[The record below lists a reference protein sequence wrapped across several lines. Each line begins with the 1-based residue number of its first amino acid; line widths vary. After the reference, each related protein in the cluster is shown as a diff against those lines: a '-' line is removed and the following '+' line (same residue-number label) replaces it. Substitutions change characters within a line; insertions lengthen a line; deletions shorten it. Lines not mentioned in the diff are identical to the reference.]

1 MGFEC
6 RIFISAEQFAMD
18 SSNSSSSGAR
28 GGRVSRGR
36 GGGNAAGNG
45 TPDLARSISP
55 PNGLH
60 SAAGGG
66 SAAQAEHPEEISSI
80 STDGMSDA
88 QQTAAGLANG
98 FIHVF
103 NTVESMMQNESLTAV
118 QAATILRAQI
128 ARFLERGN
136 RAKKYKDATIF
147 APLAMKI
154 LSQLQTLGKNHPFT
168 HDELQYFV
176 LMCAPNPEVFE
187 KFKSDFLTTFA
198 GMDPNRR
205 TFFLLFWI
213 AVMTMTNISR
223 DQKNLETFYDWF
235 NATITNQATPY
246 ISQEL
251 AAIFGAMQ
259 TNVNAAYEAIGDEPN
274 DDPTARRQAR
284 QKLGLP
290 PSEDEQDDDA
300 ASANSG
306 FSAASASST
315 TSAGGTRRDPLW
327 RFRAAIM
334 CLKAVFEQLCI
345 QSGKHAFFQ
354 SMTPEQLDEL
364 VRGLM
369 KKMTC
374 RSSGSRSH
382 NAFGR
387 KIREILLSLINKH
400 RAKFRLCIQRTTTS
414 IIVATGSVQ
423 AGLDWHTR
431 ASTVDLSQ
439 KQNNCICSA
448 LIMFDLGI
456 NGSLQ
461 DTANVTP
468 ILDAAFGSGSITL
481 QPGKFATLAQ
491 SAAEKASKDLTSAL
505 AGQWRSVRED
515 CDETSHSEAANRG
528 GSARRGRGSARRG
541 RGRGGANLGDRV
553 GDDETEDETEEQ
565 LSSELTPANIAAL
578 QAQIRA
584 LKTLLSAQKRH

>member
-1 MGFEC
+1 MGFEN
-6 RIFISAEQFAMD
+6 RIFISAEHFAMD
-18 SSNSSSSGAR
+18 GSNSHSLRDGAAT
-28 GGRVSRGR
+28 GGRSRLDSSIPR
-36 GGGNAAGNG
+36 KGGG
-45 TPDLARSISP
+45 
-55 PNGLH
+55 
-60 SAAGGG
+60 
-66 SAAQAEHPEEISSI
+66 AAQAEHPEEISPI

-88 QQTAAGLANG
+88 HQTAAGLANG

-103 NTVESMMQNESLTAV
+103 NTVESMMQSESLTPV

-128 ARFLERGN
+128 VSFLERGC
-136 RAKKYKDATIF
+136 RAKKYKNPAVF

-154 LSQLQTLGKNHPFT
+154 LSQLQTLGKLLHQFT
-168 HDELQYFV
+168 HEDLQYFV

-187 KFKSDFLTTFA
+187 KFQSEFLTTFA
-198 GMDPNRR
+198 GLDSNHR

-213 AVMTMTNISR
+213 AVMTMTNIPQNQG
-223 DQKNLETFYDWF
+223 DLCAFYDWF
-235 NATITNQATPY
+235 NATITGQDTPR
-246 ISQEL
+246 ISSEL

-259 TNVNAAYEAIGDEPN
+259 TKVNTAYEAIDNKPN

-290 PSEDEQDDDA
+290 PSEDDDDDG

-334 CLKAVFEQLCI
+334 CIKAVFEQLCL

-374 RSSGSRSH
+374 RSSGPRSH

-387 KIREILLSLINKH
+387 KIREILLNLINKH
-400 RAKFRLCIQRTTTS
+400 KANFKFCITRTTTS

-423 AGLDWHTR
+423 AGLDWHR
-431 ASTVDLSQ
+431 HASSVDLLQ
-439 KQNNCICSA
+439 MQNNCICSA

-461 DTANVTP
+461 NTANVKP
-468 ILDAAFGSGSITL
+468 IMDAAIGSGKIRL
-481 QPGKFATLAQ
+481 PEGKFAKLAQ
-491 SAAEKASKDLTSAL
+491 SAAERASKDLTSAL

-515 CDETSHSEAANRG
+515 CDVSSQLEEHVRG
-528 GSARRGRGSARRG
+528 EGARRGRGNARRG
-541 RGRGGANLGDRV
+541 RGGARGGGANVGDRV
-553 GDDETEDETEEQ
+553 GDDETEDETKEQ
-565 LSSELTPANIAAL
+565 LSSELTTANIAAL
-578 QAQIRA
+578 QARIRA
-584 LKTLLSAQKRH
+584 LETQVSAQKPQKPQKPQKRK

>member
-1 MGFEC
+1 M
-6 RIFISAEQFAMD
+6 S

-28 GGRVSRGR
+28 GG
-36 GGGNAAGNG
+36 GGHRLDG
-45 TPDLARSISP
+45 SISP
-55 PNGLH
+55 RK
-60 SAAGGG
+60 GGG
-66 SAAQAEHPEEISSI
+66 AAQAENPEEISPI
-80 STDGMSDA
+80 STDEMSDA
-88 QQTAAGLANG
+88 HQTAAGLANG

-103 NTVESMMQNESLTAV
+103 NTVNSMMQSGSLTAV

-128 ARFLERGN
+128 ARILERGDP
-136 RAKKYKDATIF
+136 AKKYKDSKVF
-147 APLAMKI
+147 AQLAMKI
-154 LSQLQTLGKNHPFT
+154 LSQLQTLGKLHQFT
-168 HDELQYFV
+168 REELQYFV

-187 KFKSDFLTTFA
+187 KFQSEFLTTLA
-198 GMDPNRR
+198 ALDQNQR

-213 AVMTMTNISR
+213 AVMTMTNIPNS
-223 DQKNLETFYDWF
+223 QENLDAFYAWF
-235 NATITNQATPY
+235 NATINGQTTPR
-246 ISQEL
+246 ISPEL
-251 AAIFGAMQ
+251 AAIFAAMQ
-259 TNVNAAYEAIGDEPN
+259 QKVNLAYEAIGDEPSE
-274 DDPTARRQAR
+274 DPDARKQAR

-290 PSEDEQDDDA
+290 PSDDDQDDA
-300 ASANSG
+300 VSHNSG
-306 FSAASASST
+306 FSAASASSA

-334 CLKAVFEQLCI
+334 CLKNVFEQLCI

-387 KIREILLSLINKH
+387 KIREIMLSLINKH
-400 RAKFRLCIQRTTTS
+400 RAKFVLSIERTTTS

-461 DTANVTP
+461 NTANVTP

-491 SAAEKASKDLTSAL
+491 SAAEKASKDLRSAL

-584 LKTLLSAQKRH
+584 LKTRVSAQKRH